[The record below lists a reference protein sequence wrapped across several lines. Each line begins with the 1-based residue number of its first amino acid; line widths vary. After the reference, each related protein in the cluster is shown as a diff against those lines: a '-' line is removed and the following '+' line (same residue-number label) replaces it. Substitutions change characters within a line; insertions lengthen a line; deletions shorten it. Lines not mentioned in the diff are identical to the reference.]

1 VSVAGAVA
9 LPGVL
14 PDTSRTMLTPDE
26 LLTTTRAVRKRLDFD
41 RPVDPVLIDECLQIA
56 LQAPTASNRQSWQFV
71 VVTDPALK
79 QGIAEHY
86 RRSFA
91 AYIRPAAPDDLAR
104 ARMVDSS
111 SYLAE
116 RFGEVPVHVLFCLR
130 GRLEGQPH
138 DTQAS
143 LFGSIVQAAWSFQL
157 AARARGLGTC
167 YTTLHLAYEREV
179 AELLGLPYDP
189 YCQEAL
195 VTVGH
200 TLGGDFKPAARTPL
214 ADVVHRDRW

>member
-1 VSVAGAVA
+1 
-9 LPGVL
+9 
-14 PDTSRTMLTPDE
+14 MLTPDE
-26 LLTTTRAVRKRLDFD
+26 LLTTTRSVRKRLDFD
-41 RPVDPVLIDECLQIA
+41 RPVDPALIDECLGIA
-56 LQAPTASNRQSWQFV
+56 LQAPTASNRQSWHFV

-86 RRSFA
+86 QRSFA
-91 AYIRPAAPDDLAR
+91 AYIRPAAPDDAAR
-104 ARMVDSS
+104 GRMVDSS

-116 RFGEVPVHVLFCLR
+116 RFGEVPVHVIFCLR

-143 LFGSIVQAAWSFQL
+143 LFGSVVQAAWSFQL

-179 AELLGLPYDP
+179 AGLLGIPYDR
-189 YCQEAL
+189 YCQVAL

-200 TLGGDFKPAARTPL
+200 TIGDDFKPAARRAL
-214 ADVVHRDRW
+214 ADVVHRERW